1 MILGKLQV
9 LRFDCLKFM
18 ILEYFNFHPFTIKFP
33 GNAATSHLLGHFTV
47 NHLIVVAAKFCNSK
61 IGHIGVVLF

>member
-18 ILEYFNFHPFTIKFP
+18 ILEYFNFHPCTMKFP
-33 GNAATSHLLGHFTV
+33 GNAVTRNLLDHFTV
-47 NHLIVVAAKFCNSK
+47 NPLIVVAAKV
-61 IGHIGVVLF
+61 IGVVLF